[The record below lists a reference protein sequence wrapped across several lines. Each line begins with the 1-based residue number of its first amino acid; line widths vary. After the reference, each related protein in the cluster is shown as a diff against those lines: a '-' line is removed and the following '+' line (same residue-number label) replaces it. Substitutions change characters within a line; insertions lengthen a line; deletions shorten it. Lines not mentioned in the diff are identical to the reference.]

1 MAEEYQSVRRWFL
14 NINKRSARNYRVY
27 MRKFMHHSQLNPDQ
41 FLSLAKRDPAT
52 AHTKM
57 KEFWHKIRDTEG
69 LSSNTRAVHYTA
81 MRSFLRWNDV
91 YVGKMPRPF
100 IGKVQYESYHVLE
113 TSEVSKLI
121 DHAKNVR
128 DQALVSFLAQ
138 SGQRTGIVSAM
149 KYRHI
154 RDDLEK
160 GVYPIIVNVNSELFG
175 REAGRNVN
183 KTGMSYRF
191 AIGRES
197 ASFLRMTL
205 NRRRREGEEIVDGS
219 WLFAARSRM
228 VRIEA
233 NGHPICVW
241 LKPGE
246 VGPPVEP
253 SGIHRIIVSTAK
265 KAGMD
270 RVRYGPRLHGAR
282 TFAHE
287 IHPHTFR
294 RWWKFQMRRGGVID
308 DTLLEHMMG
317 QHNVMLRHGGSYD
330 EFDPDYIRREYSKA
344 EPYLTVTADPVSCGM
359 ESRWTPGEPAP
370 QLYRPKQ
377 SSIPTS
383 PVPSAGGTNRT
394 SSASAW
400 GSHRVVTEAELDT
413 YLSRGWQY
421 VATLPSGRLVISS
434 V

>member
-205 NRRRREGEEIVDGS
+205 NRRRREGED
-219 WLFAARSRM
+219 
-228 VRIEA
+228 
-233 NGHPICVW
+233 
-241 LKPGE
+241 
-246 VGPPVEP
+246 
-253 SGIHRIIVSTAK
+253 GIHRIIVSTAK